1 MSSIQKLFL
10 HFGQFF
16 GTGTLLLLL
25 SFVTFPILTRLLT
38 REEYGILGLVTNTI
52 AIAVA
57 IAKGGLSD
65 SIIRFYRE
73 YTNSAERL
81 TLFTSTV
88 LTRGVLL
95 TAIVVGVYV
104 FTLPLINGFIG
115 VDERFLGSF
124 LIMAVYL
131 FARPLNI
138 IVMNYMRALGKI
150 FLLNVFNATTKIVE
164 TVLAFALLLWLVG
177 ELYGYFLGIALTQ
190 LGATFFFYRW
200 LLRNHRFSITQVS
213 GTLTLDL
220 LKFGLPLLLTEIAYL
235 LLSYTDRYMI
245 VAYHGQAV
253 LGVYTVGYNV
263 PSYINDLL
271 MFSLSYAVI
280 PIYTELYTR
289 EGKEA
294 TETFL
299 SRSLNYYAMTVIPL
313 CVGYAA
319 VSRDALTGL
328 ASPKYTESAD
338 FSTIILVG
346 LVFLGMNSILS
357 AGLYLHKKS
366 GQMLAIMLSAVA
378 INIGANMLLL
388 PRYAA
393 MGAAIATMVA
403 CIASSALTAVLSWR
417 YLRASIPYFTIA
429 YYSAAS
435 ALMYFV
441 VTGIDTGHSWF
452 NLAARIPL
460 GMAVIAAAMIARE
473 SEIRAYA
480 WRFIRSVSG
489 KTP

>member
-1 MSSIQKLFL
+1 
-10 HFGQFF
+10 
-16 GTGTLLLLL
+16 
-25 SFVTFPILTRLLT
+25 
-38 REEYGILGLVTNTI
+38 
-52 AIAVA
+52 
-57 IAKGGLSD
+57 
-65 SIIRFYRE
+65 
-73 YTNSAERL
+73 
-81 TLFTSTV
+81 
-88 LTRGVLL
+88 
-95 TAIVVGVYV
+95 
-104 FTLPLINGFIG
+104 
-115 VDERFLGSF
+115 
-124 LIMAVYL
+124 
-131 FARPLNI
+131 
-138 IVMNYMRALGKI
+138 
-150 FLLNVFNATTKIVE
+150 
-164 TVLAFALLLWLVG
+164 
-177 ELYGYFLGIALTQ
+177 
-190 LGATFFFYRW
+190 
-200 LLRNHRFSITQVS
+200 
-213 GTLTLDL
+213 
-220 LKFGLPLLLTEIAYL
+220 
-235 LLSYTDRYMI
+235 
-245 VAYHGQAV
+245 
-253 LGVYTVGYNV
+253 
-263 PSYINDLL
+263 
-271 MFSLSYAVI
+271 
-280 PIYTELYTR
+280 
-289 EGKEA
+289 
-294 TETFL
+294 
-299 SRSLNYYAMTVIPL
+299 VIPL

-388 PRYAA
+388 PRYGAT
-393 MGAAIATMVA
+393 GAAIATMVA